1 MSFLFNTPKAAPA
14 PIVPAPA
21 PMKSDAEVQSEA
33 VAARARMA
41 AASGRTSTI
50 LTGADQSPAP
60 TAQKILTGV
69 N

>member
-1 MSFLFNTPKAAPA
+1 MSFLFSAPKAPPA

-33 VAARARMA
+33 TAARARMA
-41 AASGRTSTI
+41 AAAGRSSTI
-50 LTGADQSPAP
+50 LTGADQAPAP
-60 TAQKILTGV
+60 SGQKILTGV